1 MRGKEVPA
9 MKRSLFVKLPALCAA
24 LLLAACGA
32 PASEPVA
39 SATAE
44 DASPPQAV
52 EPSAAPTQS
61 PETPQPAE
69 QAGPLYWVDTQNDA
83 GWYEAEW
90 DYNTDTVVARY
101 LDFDTATEQIVGE
114 PLELPNLNAD
124 LFADDEYLYWF
135 WSGMVNDTP
144 ILLRSNL
151 DGSNRVPLYEFP
163 QGTSLAVWNWDS
175 GFASDGR
182 NLYFP
187 YIQISDDPAVP
198 DRFFLARLDTETQT
212 LEMILEW
219 EPFAGNLFG
228 VWDDR
233 LLITRMAL
241 DEDCP
246 LEPVYGHYYI
256 ENMEELNP
264 WLTISLCALDP
275 ATGEEEVLYT
285 CPGNW
290 LDRQLE
296 DGALW
301 RMNEQHEIFYRPLGE
316 SEDTML
322 TRLPRAMQFL
332 GVYTTDVTFNSY
344 EGERDWLYL
353 YDRTT
358 GSLARSPQH
367 RWMGGEDRAISV
379 VCEAGPGQYVV
390 IDDASAGMQ
399 AMADADGNQ
408 YLIDGYARYAIASRA
423 ALLDDSIPLTP
434 VTRPGAA

>member
-1 MRGKEVPA
+1 
-9 MKRSLFVKLPALCAA
+9 MKTSVFGKLPALCAA
-24 LLLAACGA
+24 LLLTACAA
-32 PASEPVA
+32 PASEPAA

-69 QAGPLYWVDTQNDA
+69 QAGPLYWVDAQNDA
-83 GWYEAEW
+83 GRYEAEW

-114 PLELPNLNAD
+114 PLELPNINAD

-151 DGSNRVPLYEFP
+151 DGSDRAPLYEFP
-163 QGTSLAVWNWDS
+163 QGTSLAVWNS
-175 GFASDGR
+175 GFASDGGS
-182 NLYFP
+182 LYFR
-187 YIQISDDPAVP
+187 YCQISDDPAVP
-198 DRFFLARLDTETQT
+198 DVYSLVRLAPKAQT
-212 LEMILEW
+212 LETLTTW
-219 EPFAGNLFG
+219 SPFGGELVG
-228 VWDDR
+228 VWNDR
-233 LLITRMAL
+233 LLITRRTLA
-241 DEDCP
+241 EDCP
-246 LEPVYGHYYI
+246 VAPVYGHYHVD
-256 ENMEELNP
+256 NLNDLSD
-264 WLTISLCALDP
+264 WMTTSLCALDP
-275 ATGEEEVLYT
+275 ATGEEEVLYE

-290 LDRQLE
+290 LDRQVA

-301 RMNEQHEIFYRPLGE
+301 RTGEQGKVLCKPLDQPE
-316 SEDTML
+316 EFTVLQASLPVYPYAIYTEDIL
-322 TRLPRAMQFL
+322 LSA
-332 GVYTTDVTFNSY
+332 TD
-344 EGERDWLYL
+344 EAGKDRLYL

-358 GSLARSPQH
+358 GSLVSSPQR
-367 RWMGGEDRAISV
+367 RWMGGEDRAIWV

-399 AMADADGNQ
+399 SMADADGNQ
-408 YLIDGYARYAIASRA
+408 YLIDGYARYAIASRG

-434 VTRPGAA
+434 VTRPGTT